1 MSVPSAPHAVAM
13 RASDREREQHI
24 DALRRHAGDGRLTFD
39 ELEQRI
45 ECAYAA
51 RTQDELA
58 AALVGL
64 PALVDAG
71 AQPRQLVAAK
81 RHRLGVAELAPYVVV
96 NVLLIAIWA
105 LSGAGFFWPIW
116 AILGW
121 GVCILSHAPQSRLG
135 RPPLPPARSDTTQ
148 SAGQPVS

>member
-24 DALRRHAGDGRLTFD
+24 DALCRHAGDGRLTFD

-58 AALVGL
+58 AALFGL
-64 PALVDAG
+64 PTLVDAG

-81 RHRLGVAELAPYVVV
+81 RHGLGGAELAPYVVV
-96 NVLLIAIWA
+96 NVLLIATWA

-121 GVCILSHAPQSRLG
+121 GVCILSHATGAAAVSVR
-135 RPPLPPARSDTTQ
+135 AR
-148 SAGQPVS
+148 